1 MARTVGI
8 GIQDFGTIIENNY
21 FYIDKTGFIREWWEG
36 GDAVTLIARPR
47 RFGKTLMMNMLEY
60 FYSVKYEGRG
70 DLFEGLSIWQE
81 EKYRKLQGSYPVLNL
96 SFADIKESNYAS
108 ARKRIFQKFQ
118 DLYVDYKF
126 VIQSDALQEED
137 KRFFRQMFTDID
149 ETIASTAIWRLCKYL
164 SIYYGKKVI
173 VLLDE
178 YDAPMQEAYING
190 YWEEITGFIR
200 NLFHSTFKTHA
211 YLERA
216 VMTGI
221 TRASKESVFSDL
233 NNLKVITTTSNEYAD
248 SFGFTEEEVFA
259 SLDEFDLSDT
269 KQKVKR
275 WYDGFVFGKKTD
287 IYNPWAITNF
297 LDTGII
303 ESYWVNTSS
312 NRFVG
317 KLIQE
322 GNKNVK
328 QKFETLL
335 CGRSIM
341 VDIDEQVVYNQLN
354 DNNENA
360 IWSMLLA
367 SGYLK
372 VSGRDLEPVT
382 ILEDDFTGIS
392 PVIVPKHE
400 VFLTNLEVNLMFR
413 KIIHEWFSVESSDYN
428 DFIKALLL
436 DDVKA
441 MNFYMNK
448 VALATFSYFDTGK
461 GRAGT
466 EPERFY
472 HGFVL
477 GLMVEL
483 NDRYVITSNRESGFG
498 RYDIMLEPRRR
509 EDDAMLIEF
518 KVQDTEEEKELSE
531 TVKAALDQIKRQNYA
546 AALEAKGISKERI
559 RRYGFAFQGKK
570 VLIGGE

>member
-1 MARTVGI
+1 MC
-8 GIQDFGTIIENNY
+8 
-21 FYIDKTGFIREWWEG
+21 
-36 GDAVTLIARPR
+36 
-47 RFGKTLMMNMLEY
+47 
-60 FYSVKYEGRG
+60 S
-70 DLFEGLSIWQE
+70 
-81 EKYRKLQGSYPVLNL
+81 
-96 SFADIKESNYAS
+96 
-108 ARKRIFQKFQ
+108 
-118 DLYVDYKF
+118 
-126 VIQSDALQEED
+126 
-137 KRFFRQMFTDID
+137 
-149 ETIASTAIWRLCKYL
+149 
-164 SIYYGKKVI
+164 
-173 VLLDE
+173 
-178 YDAPMQEAYING
+178 
-190 YWEEITGFIR
+190 
-200 NLFHSTFKTHA
+200 
-211 YLERA
+211 
-216 VMTGI
+216 
-221 TRASKESVFSDL
+221 SDL
-233 NNLKVITTTSNEYAD
+233 NLKVITTTSNEYAD